1 MAENTNNMELPG
13 ASEDTAKQD
22 EAEAVKTEE
31 KMERL
36 MLDELEKFALE
47 GEAKENGEGLTLQDA
62 EKGKIQEEKDRP
74 AIQDEEAPERRE
86 ETKRE
91 GPPKEEWDTLT
102 LQDDGLPLR
111 EEKEEKEKEGRGLLA
126 WQAKEETP
134 ADEEKTEAEEEP
146 RLSMDDI
153 LNIMKEEE
161 EEEED
166 QEEEEAA
173 PQQDL
178 RVPQTTG
185 VTMWSQYRERIK
197 FAVQKRK
204 LSFPHLGYFTKVF
217 SQDSS
222 ASEMRKKSKEEPV
235 VEQPRKWD
243 REPMLSRLFTMIPS
257 DSHPKKFAL
266 RWPTGITQREC
277 NLSRLSKVTGS
288 SLEEDHDMKASESQA
303 AEIEM
308 DDLCSRS
315 PEILLSKFE
324 EPEAE
329 TFAETKMEEAE
340 AASSHP
346 KKLQAG
352 SFYSYQDGGT
362 IEPGVTSSVWS
373 MGQRISH
380 WRMAH
385 NRVSQAEQN
394 LQEKVYK
401 QRLLKH
407 ERETKTTVPLPLQE
421 KIEEEVLAILMDTY
435 KDYQK
440 KLGMHHPLTTQM
452 EEQVDKIYLQLH
464 ARGVV

>member
-62 EKGKIQEEKDRP
+62 EQGKIQEEKDRP
-74 AIQDEEAPERRE
+74 AIQDEEALERRE

-111 EEKEEKEKEGRGLLA
+111 EEKEKEGRGLLA

-134 ADEEKTEAEEEP
+134 AGEEKTEAEEEP
-146 RLSMDDI
+146 RLPMDDI
-153 LNIMKEEE
+153 LNIMTEE

-166 QEEEEAA
+166 EQEEEEAA
-173 PQQDL
+173 PKQDL

-257 DSHPKKFAL
+257 DSHPKV
-266 RWPTGITQREC
+266 I
-277 NLSRLSKVTGS
+277 
-288 SLEEDHDMKASESQA
+288 
-303 AEIEM
+303 
-308 DDLCSRS
+308 
-315 PEILLSKFE
+315 
-324 EPEAE
+324 
-329 TFAETKMEEAE
+329 
-340 AASSHP
+340 
-346 KKLQAG
+346 
-352 SFYSYQDGGT
+352 
-362 IEPGVTSSVWS
+362 
-373 MGQRISH
+373 
-380 WRMAH
+380 
-385 NRVSQAEQN
+385 
-394 LQEKVYK
+394 
-401 QRLLKH
+401 
-407 ERETKTTVPLPLQE
+407 
-421 KIEEEVLAILMDTY
+421 
-435 KDYQK
+435 
-440 KLGMHHPLTTQM
+440 
-452 EEQVDKIYLQLH
+452 
-464 ARGVV
+464 